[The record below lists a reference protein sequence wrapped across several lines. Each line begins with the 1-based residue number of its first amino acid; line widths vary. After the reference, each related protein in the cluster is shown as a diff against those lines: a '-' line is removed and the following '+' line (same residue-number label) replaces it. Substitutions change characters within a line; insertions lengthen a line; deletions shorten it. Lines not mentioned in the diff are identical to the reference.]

1 MLRIA
6 RKYQFVLI
14 VGLLFCVI
22 ILCNRIYKFP
32 KSDLVNEDD
41 LDSES
46 SNRYNPED
54 LYGKINSPNH
64 QFCQLLRKRYPII
77 DRADGDMDI
86 AYTLVVH
93 KDIKQ
98 IARLLR
104 MIYRKNNYYC
114 IHPDVKSGKRFAK
127 ALEGLISCFGPNV
140 ELVPKNKRVAVQ
152 WGDETVLLPQ
162 LICGEQ
168 ALRRHSTWRYLINIV
183 GQEFPLRTN
192 LEIIAAL
199 KALNGSNLVEGF
211 PVGEFIKRTKN
222 KILPLNATWI
232 KGSIYGAFRREFM
245 EVAVLGK
252 RMSIIRNFMLQPKMF
267 SNPDEFYFNTLNFNP
282 HLKLPGS
289 CLVFPTP
296 SAENGMGYL
305 AKYVVWQGYPISCN
319 TKYVRSVCILGNPH
333 VEKLKK
339 APHLFANK
347 FHANYQPEAYNAL
360 ELWYFDR
367 VQKESRTKSYDME
380 AFDPS
385 IYANRTCS
393 RLHQ

>member
-1 MLRIA
+1 M
-6 RKYQFVLI
+6 
-14 VGLLFCVI
+14 
-22 ILCNRIYKFP
+22 
-32 KSDLVNEDD
+32 
-41 LDSES
+41 DSES

-54 LYGKINSPNH
+54 LYREINSPNH
-64 QFCQLLRKRYPII
+64 LFCQLLRKRYPII
-77 DRADGDMDI
+77 DRTDGDMDI

-140 ELVPKNKRVAVQ
+140 ELVPKNKRVAVH

-168 ALRRHSTWRYLINIV
+168 ALRRHSTWRYLINMV

-211 PVGEFIKRTKN
+211 PVGKFIKRTKN
-222 KILPLNATWI
+222 KTLPLNATWI
-232 KGSIYGAFRREFM
+232 KGGICGAFRREFM

-252 RMSIIRNFMLQPKMF
+252 RMGIIRDFMLQPKMF
-267 SNPDEFYFNTLNFNP
+267 DNPDEFYFNTLNFNP

-296 SAENGMGYL
+296 SAENGMGHL
-305 AKYVVWQGYPISCN
+305 AKYAIWHGYPISCD
-319 TKYVRSVCILGNPH
+319 TKYVRSICILGNPH
-333 VEKLKK
+333 VEELKK
-339 APHLFANK
+339 APHLLANK

-360 ELWYFDR
+360 ELWYFD
-367 VQKESRTKSYDME
+367 
-380 AFDPS
+380 
-385 IYANRTCS
+385 
-393 RLHQ
+393 